1 MHKSRLHIDIGSADY
16 YIFIDAAVQ
25 QFKLWRSPMPVAE
38 KSEFYRSHTKEA
50 SFVSLLTGWA
60 QQGVQSFFAT
70 QRILLDLAM
79 RQNASIMHS
88 VRQQLS
94 DPHHS
99 PGALLGEVAGEGVN
113 SFIEAQKV
121 LLELG
126 QKQNEILMTGVKE
139 QVGDSPSAQAIADLL
154 RRSVDT
160 FVQMQQEFLKIA
172 GKQTHTWLEAAKAGK
187 PYQGDDLVEL
197 AREGMEKFVKAQKQ
211 FMDVIAEETAKVTGA
226 KHTNGVKKTK
236 KTDVSALA
244 REATESFIEAQKKMV
259 DLAGQQMNASVKTAG
274 KAFDL
279 LKPFPFLPL
288 GELTREGVRS
298 YVDAQRALMEVMV
311 KPVGEHKAAS
321 KVRHAK
327 RTVRTKKERVAAAV
341 A

>member
-1 MHKSRLHIDIGSADY
+1 
-16 YIFIDAAVQ
+16 
-25 QFKLWRSPMPVAE
+25 MPVAE
-38 KSEFYRSHTKEA
+38 RSESFRTHSKES

-99 PGALLGEVAGEGVN
+99 PTALLGEVAGEGVTN
-113 SFIEAQKV
+113 FIEAQKV

-139 QVGDSPSAQAIADLL
+139 RVGDSPAAHAIADLL

-160 FVQMQQEFLKIA
+160 FVEMQQEFLKIA
-172 GKQTHTWLEAAKAGK
+172 GKQTHTWLAAAKAGK
-187 PYQGDDLVEL
+187 PYQGEDLVEM
-197 AREGMEKFVKAQKQ
+197 AREGMEKFIKAQKQ
-211 FMDVIAEETAKVTGA
+211 FMDVIAEETAKATGGKHVNGA
-226 KHTNGVKKTK
+226 KKIK

-244 REATESFIEAQKKMV
+244 REATESFIEAQKKLV
-259 DLAGQQMNASVKTAG
+259 DLAGQQMNTNVQTAG
-274 KAFDL
+274 KVIDL
-279 LKPFPFLPL
+279 MKPFPFLPL
-288 GELTREGVRS
+288 GELTREGVKS

-311 KPVGEHKAAS
+311 KPTQHKAA
-321 KVRHAK
+321 AK
-327 RTVRTKKERVAAAV
+327 TRQPARRKKEKVAAAV